1 MTDQEKINSYVDLTK
16 KINKAKYL
24 LGKYENLL
32 EDLQMQRER
41 LSETM
46 PTSVFLE
53 AWVILEKARE
63 KKEEEKNG

>member
-32 EDLQMQRER
+32 EELQMQREK
-41 LSETM
+41 LAQEM

-63 KKEEEKNG
+63 KREEEKNG